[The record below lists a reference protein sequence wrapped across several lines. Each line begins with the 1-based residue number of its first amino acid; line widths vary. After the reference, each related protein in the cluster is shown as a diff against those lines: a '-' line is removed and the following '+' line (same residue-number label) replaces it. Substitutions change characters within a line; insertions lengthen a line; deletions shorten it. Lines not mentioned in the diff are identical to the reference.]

1 LTSDID
7 IGPDFRLFSASK
19 LKFELQL
26 VARLNAKAA
35 ESEYYPPR
43 ARWYSPFFCLGDA
56 VRRRLALDRIHLPR
70 EMTWGGVVAGF
81 LVPGLAVHIRGP
93 RLWGK
98 AALLG
103 CGFLFLSFMVWFG
116 RPAGNFAFGLLLSI
130 HTTGFMYY
138 CSPLLQQ
145 EQLRSRLFFTL
156 LTLVALGLGIYLPA
170 RNVIL
175 QHWLMPLRINGQVA
189 VVQRQFS
196 ADAIRCGDWIAYRLR
211 GSGGWEEGAVRVRS
225 GMGLGPVLAMAGDRV
240 EFSPKAFTVN
250 GISHPSLPHMPT
262 SGGLTV
268 PENNWF
274 VWPNVG
280 ISGHGNVGEDRIS
293 AAMLQMATV
302 SREQFAGKPF
312 KRWFW
317 RRQILS

>member
-1 LTSDID
+1 MEFKLW
-7 IGPDFRLFSASK
+7 LALSAGNK
-19 LKFELQL
+19 LKLELQL
-26 VARLNAKAA
+26 VARLNTKAA

-43 ARWYSPFFCLGDA
+43 ARWYSLLFYMGTA

-70 EMTWGGVVAGF
+70 EMTFGGLVAGF

-103 CGFLFLSFMVWFG
+103 CGLLFLSFMVWFG
-116 RPAGNFAFGLLLSI
+116 YPAGNFAFGLLLSI
-130 HTTGFMYY
+130 HTTGLVYY

-156 LTLVALGLGIYLPA
+156 LILMALGLVIYLPV
-170 RNVIL
+170 RNAIL
-175 QHWLMPLRINGQVA
+175 QHWLVPLRINGQVV

-196 ADAIRCGDWIAYRLR
+196 ADAIRRGDWIAYRLP
-211 GSGGWEEGAVRVRS
+211 GGGGWGEGAVHVRS
-225 GMGLGPVLAMAGDRV
+225 GMGLGPVLAMAGNRV
-240 EFSPKAFTVN
+240 EFSTNAFMVN
-250 GISHPSLPHMPT
+250 GIPHPLLPHMPNA
-262 SGGLTV
+262 GGLTV
-268 PENNWF
+268 PEKHWF
-274 VWPNVG
+274 IWPNVG

-293 AAMLQMATV
+293 SAMLQMATV
-302 SREQFAGKPF
+302 SREQFVGKPF
-312 KRWFW
+312 KRWLW